1 MSTLRRAFLA
11 VMLAAALGAAA
22 GGAASAKIEPVCENP
37 GGREPQGQCQGNA
50 LVEENRNPAGHAPAG
65 QNK

>member
-1 MSTLRRAFLA
+1 MSKLRHALTIGL
-11 VMLAAALGAAA
+11 LAAALGLAA
-22 GGAASAKIEPVCENP
+22 GGTALARIEPVCENP
-37 GGREPQGQCQGNA
+37 GGQEPQGQCQGNA